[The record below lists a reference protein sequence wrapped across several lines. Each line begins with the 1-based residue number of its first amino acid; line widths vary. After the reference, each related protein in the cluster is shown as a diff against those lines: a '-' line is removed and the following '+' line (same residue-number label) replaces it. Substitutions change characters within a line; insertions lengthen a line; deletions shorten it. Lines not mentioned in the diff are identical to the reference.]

1 MAQCDIDWERLSPE
15 EKKKQLFLTQKNT
28 LDMFLEHNAISKSQY
43 DSSLNYL
50 IEKMNITNL

>member
-1 MAQCDIDWERLSPE
+1 MDQTTNWEKLSPE
-15 EKKKQLFLTQKNT
+15 EKKNQLFLTQKNT
-28 LDMFLEHNAISKSQY
+28 LDMFLERNAISKSQY